1 MIHLLFLKQHAV
13 KNTYKNPFITD
24 HATILV
30 NIYAFAVPYAIF
42 MHLGSEEEITLLEFD
57 EVEEGDQ
64 QENPQAASPE
74 GEDQNPE
81 ELPECPD
88 HRPTSFLKGKPRS
101 ILSLLVFY
109 K

>member
-1 MIHLLFLKQHAV
+1 MIYLLFLKQHAV
-13 KNTYKNPFITD
+13 KNTYKNAFITD

-30 NIYAFAVPYAIF
+30 NIYAFAIPYAIF
-42 MHLGSEEEITLLEFD
+42 MYLGSKEEITLLEFD
-57 EVEEGDQ
+57 EVDEGDQ
-64 QENPQAASPE
+64 QENPQAVAPE
-74 GEDQNPE
+74 SKEQNPK

-101 ILSLLVFY
+101 ILSLPVFY